1 MLTKRTKSISEDQLY
16 DMMWDNDWKIV
27 DKIEDLLTMLKK
39 AKIMDLAVSDMQKLI
54 DKRYSILSAQMILD
68 EVSK

>member
-1 MLTKRTKSISEDQLY
+1 MTKKTKSLNEDQLY
-16 DMMWDNDWKIV
+16 EMLWDNDWKIV

-39 AKIMDLAVSDMQKLI
+39 AKIMDLAVGDMQKLI

>member
-1 MLTKRTKSISEDQLY
+1 MTKKTKSLNEDQLY

-39 AKIMDLAVSDMQKLI
+39 AKIMDLAVGDMQKLI

>member
-1 MLTKRTKSISEDQLY
+1 MLTKKTKSISEDQLY
-16 DMMWDNDWKIV
+16 EMMWDNDWEIIQKV
-27 DKIEDLLTMLKK
+27 EDLLTMLKK
-39 AKIMDLAVSDMQKLI
+39 AKIMDLAVGDMQKLI

>member
-1 MLTKRTKSISEDQLY
+1 MTKKVKSLNQDQLY

-39 AKIMDLAVSDMQKLI
+39 AKIMDLAVGDMQKLI

>member
-1 MLTKRTKSISEDQLY
+1 MTKKTKSLNEDQLY
-16 DMMWDNDWKIV
+16 EMMWDNDWKIV

>member
-1 MLTKRTKSISEDQLY
+1 MTKKVKSLNQDQLY

-27 DKIEDLLTMLKK
+27 DKIEDLLIMLKK
-39 AKIMDLAVSDMQKLI
+39 AKIMDLAVGDMQKLI

>member
-1 MLTKRTKSISEDQLY
+1 MTKKVKSLNEDQLY
-16 DMMWDNDWKIV
+16 EMMWDNDWKIV

-39 AKIMDLAVSDMQKLI
+39 AKIMDLAVGDMQKLI

>member
-1 MLTKRTKSISEDQLY
+1 MTKKVKSLNQDQLY

-39 AKIMDLAVSDMQKLI
+39 AKIMDLAVGDMQKLI

-68 EVSK
+68 EVGK

>member
-1 MLTKRTKSISEDQLY
+1 MTKKVKSLNEDQLY

-39 AKIMDLAVSDMQKLI
+39 AKIMDLAVGDMQKLI

>member
-1 MLTKRTKSISEDQLY
+1 MTKKVKSLNEDQLY
-16 DMMWDNDWKIV
+16 EMLWDNDWKIV

-39 AKIMDLAVSDMQKLI
+39 AKIMDLAVGDMQKLI